1 MCKAGVLVSI
11 LHLLRDFKVDMSGQE
26 LTTVPQTID
35 ITVDR
40 LILSNN
46 QLITLDVGSFK
57 RYVNLLELNMN
68 NCEIKFIYEGTFLM
82 QVKLMKLFLKFNKIK
97 YLPGDF
103 GPSVSTLI
111 DLQLYGG
118 LFKKYQLKD
127 PYFSTFNRL
136 RTVVIGGEVI
146 DVSNVTIPASLIKF
160 QAANMALKIFPNF
173 SKAVVLEK
181 VSMPRNKFSFI
192 PDEHIKTIKGPVM
205 TLGLH
210 ENNLQKMSVV
220 SHLINLKDLWF
231 RENAITI
238 IPRNTIEGLIKL
250 KRFNFAMNNIRVMP
264 NISYLS
270 SLEKIILEF
279 NCIRFI
285 PKSALCGLPKLTM
298 LNLTANQISSLEDLP
313 VLAPCDVFI
322 GSNQIVSLP
331 DLFDKTLRKLY
342 ISGNPF
348 LCDHSLCW
356 LRMLP
361 WFKTLPNVDSP
372 LCAQPPD
379 LQGVSVLKVHPVML
393 ECYRG

>member
-11 LHLLRDFKVDMSGQE
+11 LHLLRAFKVDMSGQE

-35 ITVDR
+35 PTVDR

-146 DVSNVTIPASLIKF
+146 DVSSVTIPASLIKF
-160 QAANMALKIFPNF
+160 QVANMALKIFPNF
-173 SKAVVLEK
+173 FPKLLFWKKWVCLET
-181 VSMPRNKFSFI
+181 SF
-192 PDEHIKTIKGPVM
+192 PLSP
-205 TLGLH
+205 
-210 ENNLQKMSVV
+210 MSI
-220 SHLINLKDLWF
+220 LRLLRALWWLLVF
-231 RENAITI
+231 
-238 IPRNTIEGLIKL
+238 
-250 KRFNFAMNNIRVMP
+250 M
-264 NISYLS
+264 
-270 SLEKIILEF
+270 KIIYKKCLLYR
-279 NCIRFI
+279 IWSI
-285 PKSALCGLPKLTM
+285 LKTCGSVKM
-298 LNLTANQISSLEDLP
+298 R
-313 VLAPCDVFI
+313 
-322 GSNQIVSLP
+322 
-331 DLFDKTLRKLY
+331 LRSY
-342 ISGNPF
+342 PG
-348 LCDHSLCW
+348 
-356 LRMLP
+356 
-361 WFKTLPNVDSP
+361 TP
-372 LCAQPPD
+372 LK
-379 LQGVSVLKVHPVML
+379 GW
-393 ECYRG
+393 